1 MRMSPIGKS
10 GQFLFPQPFECNHKR
25 HLLKSYDLSFYFQ
38 IDVTSF
44 AKNCHEDTCNC
55 NLGGDCEC
63 LCTSV
68 AAYAY
73 KCCQEGVPVRWR
85 SPTVCGGYLA
95 SDVIKWIV
103 FKKIRIICRFIVEQF
118 HETHGNIVF
127 SCLHFIVFWQSPIII
142 YQRERNLLF
151 SCMSDC
157 CSCNFWNRNYIPSS
171 QELIVIPILLCL
183 WYFILL
189 IIRMFS

>member
-1 MRMSPIGKS
+1 MLMTPIVKNVQLLFSQKS
-10 GQFLFPQPFECNHKR
+10 EFNHSQC
-25 HLLKSYDLSFYFQ
+25 LLKLCCLSFHFQ

-73 KCCQEGVPVRWR
+73 KCCQEGVPVHWR

-95 SDVIKWIV
+95 
-103 FKKIRIICRFIVEQF
+103 
-118 HETHGNIVF
+118 
-127 SCLHFIVFWQSPIII
+127 
-142 YQRERNLLF
+142 
-151 SCMSDC
+151 
-157 CSCNFWNRNYIPSS
+157 
-171 QELIVIPILLCL
+171 
-183 WYFILL
+183 
-189 IIRMFS
+189 

>member
-95 SDVIKWIV
+95 QDVMKWIV
-103 FKKIRIICRFIVEQF
+103 FKKIPNYLSLYCGAIPWNSWKHRFQLSTF
-118 HETHGNIVF
+118 HSLLSVTNYHISKRKKFAVF
-127 SCLHFIVFWQSPIII
+127 LYV
-142 YQRERNLLF
+142 
-151 SCMSDC
+151 
-157 CSCNFWNRNYIPSS
+157 
-171 QELIVIPILLCL
+171 
-183 WYFILL
+183 
-189 IIRMFS
+189 